1 MNAAAVATVTPEDA
15 ALSDVPQERLRGVK
29 SVDVM
34 GGPAE
39 LPSPHLLVLA
49 HRDYLRVVA
58 DDVEVEHLVGVALV
72 GLDERALFGI
82 PQPRRAV
89 SAGGGRDGNR
99 K

>member
-1 MNAAAVATVTPEDA
+1 M
-15 ALSDVPQERLRGVK
+15 
-29 SVDVM
+29 
-34 GGPAE
+34 
-39 LPSPHLLVLA
+39 PSPHLLVLA